1 MRATIS
7 SPAPLLLSLFL
18 VLSGTV
24 SAHSLG
30 SGPENPVTDLY
41 LHGQVRS
48 GNGLFGKPVAG
59 VEIRVLETGQ
69 TARTDGEGRYEVY
82 VPLRLLSGSSI
93 TLQVRKAGYQ
103 EAHLRVAVP
112 HGDPSPSVE
121 RDIVLER
128 SPSRADL
135 IPEERARPKAPALYQ
150 AVVSGRMTR
159 PPGWPSYN
167 PPPADREGYAHF
179 QENPFRSV
187 RAHPLST
194 FSIDVDRASYS
205 NVRRLLMDGRWPEKG
220 AVRIEEMINYFSY
233 AYPEPEPGD
242 APFQVST
249 AVVDAP
255 WKPAHKLLRIG
266 LQAPRV
272 ETEDLPPAN
281 LVFLLDVSGSM
292 RSPDKLPL
300 LKRAFS
306 MLAGELRSQDRVA
319 IVVYAGAS
327 GVVLPSTPGSEQ
339 SAIVEALERLEA
351 GGSTAGA
358 SGIRKAYEV
367 AAEHAG
373 AGVNSRV
380 ILATDGDFNVGVSSE
395 SGLVEL
401 IEEKRQEGVF
411 LTVLGF
417 GTGNLQDAKMEALAD
432 HGNGNYGYIDSMVE
446 ARKVLVSEL
455 GGTLLTVAKDVKI
468 QVEFNPAAVRG
479 YRLLGYENRMLEAE
493 DFADDTKDAG
503 EIGAGHSVTALYE
516 VVPVGADT
524 DTQIREPGDLRYQ
537 DRPGQEDLSS
547 GADRDELAFVKLR
560 YKEPDGGVSQL
571 LTYPVEDEPEKMDTN
586 TRFASAVAAF
596 GMLLRDSPHRGDATF
611 EMVWDLASPV
621 AEAGAYRHGFLHLVE
636 VARALDRSEPR

>member
-41 LHGQVRS
+41 LHGQVRG

-112 HGDPSPSVE
+112 RGDPSPSVE

-135 IPEERARPKAPALYQ
+135 IPEERARPRAPALYQ
-150 AVVSGRMTR
+150 AVVAGRMAR
-159 PPGWPSYN
+159 SPGWPSYN

-179 QENPFRSV
+179 QENPFRSA

-233 AYPEPEPGD
+233 AYPEPEAGD

-306 MLAGELRSQDRVA
+306 MLAGELRSRDRVA

-367 AAEHAG
+367 AVEHAG

-395 SGLVEL
+395 SGLVDL
-401 IEEKRQEGVF
+401 IEEKRQEGIF

-493 DFADDTKDAG
+493 DFADDRKDAG

-516 VVPVGADT
+516 VVPVGAET
-524 DTQIREPGDLRYQ
+524 DTEIREPGELRYQ
-537 DRPGQEDLSS
+537 VRPGQEDLSS
-547 GADRDELAFVKLR
+547 GAGTDELAFVKLR
-560 YKEPDGGVSQL
+560 YKEPDGEVSKL
-571 LTYPVEDEPEKMDTN
+571 LTYPVEDGPGGMDTN

-621 AEAGAYRHGFLHLVE
+621 ADDGAYRHGFLHLVE